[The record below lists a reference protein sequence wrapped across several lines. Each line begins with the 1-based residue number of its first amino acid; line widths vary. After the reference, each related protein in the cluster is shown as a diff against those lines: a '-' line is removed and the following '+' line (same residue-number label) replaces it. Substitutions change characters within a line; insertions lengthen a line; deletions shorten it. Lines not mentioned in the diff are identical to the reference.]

1 MLHDG
6 SAHLVDPRGQFAQLV
21 LTLHGDRVIQIA
33 ARQDIQFFFQLLDI
47 PQLAVDKAHKAQ
59 RKDSKGQQT
68 RDADHPEI
76 EGVAGKIVE
85 KGLRFR
91 AVCKGQGIFPLRV
104 FFQRIKIIR
113 VKGLIPDHR
122 GFVDQ
127 RSIPINREINA
138 LSPAAP
144 GVETGKPV
152 SGDGFSLYI
161 SLQLLKLAV

>member
-1 MLHDG
+1 MN
-6 SAHLVDPRGQFAQLV
+6 Q
-21 LTLHGDRVIQIA
+21 T
-33 ARQDIQFFFQLLDI
+33 
-47 PQLAVDKAHKAQ
+47 DKAE
-59 RKDSKGQQT
+59 REYRKGQQSGY
-68 RDADHPEI
+68 ADHPEI

-91 AVCKGQGIFPLRV
+91 AVCKGKGIFPLRV

-144 GVETGKPV
+144 GVEPGQPV
-152 SGDGFSLYI
+152 GRDALPLHI
-161 SLQLLKLAV
+161 ALHLLKLTV